1 MRQNDITTEQ
11 LNGAIS
17 IIEDFQSDTSQR
29 NFQKLSDILPLALV
43 LLKAKR
49 HDMEQKNK
57 VSKFYAPV
65 WVRTLLERLS
75 SNEHP
80 LSEEEYDIFKSEVR
94 NLSVSDYKPAT
105 PDINGYEV
113 QYITFQEI
121 SDIVCALK
129 HYFQF
134 I

>member
-1 MRQNDITTEQ
+1 MANNDI
-11 LNGAIS
+11 AIKQQNEA
-17 IIEDFQSDTSQR
+17 INVIEDFQHHSFQR
-29 NFQKLSDILPLALV
+29 DFHKLSDVLPLALV
-43 LLKAKR
+43 IQKAKR

-75 SNEHP
+75 SDERP

-94 NLSVSDYKPAT
+94 NLSVADYKPAT